1 MVNRKKLV
9 RGANDM
15 RMLDLFSGIGGFHLG
30 FEQAGFEFEW
40 VGFSEIDKY
49 ASSVY
54 RHRFPG
60 AKELGDV
67 KSVRPERD
75 LPDHIDILCG
85 GFPCQAFSV
94 AGKRKG
100 FEDTRGTLFFE
111 IARILRHYKET
122 KKPIDYF
129 VLENVKGLLSHE
141 DGRTF
146 AVIYGVLADLGYTIE
161 CQLLNT
167 RWFLPQNRE
176 RIYIVGHLRSGSGP
190 KVFPIGDTN
199 QQNRKLEKPGQSIR
213 SHSRCLTSPNNPK
226 NHSGMQLVK
235 YNISNASERERS
247 FKDVSPALLGR
258 DYKDPKLVKVI
269 NKQGSKKNNQDYAAT
284 LLGGGHSGGNHSDMD
299 LLEIADYRNDEGLR
313 VRKDK
318 VSPTLATRKHSK
330 TDISTMPP
338 LLIQNDVKIKTVQPV
353 LTPDRGKKRQ
363 NGRRMKE
370 DGEPMF
376 TLNATDQHGVKIE
389 YGSKALNETLEQN
402 KLKKDDV
409 KALDLYNRKA
419 QDHAPTLTDPQH
431 ANLRLY
437 EKSKIRRL
445 TPVEC
450 EKLQGFPVDWTSEGE
465 MNGKVVKMSDTQRY
479 KQCGNAVTVDVV
491 QVVAEKIRLL
501 KC

>member
-1 MVNRKKLV
+1 
-9 RGANDM
+9 
-15 RMLDLFSGIGGFHLG
+15 
-30 FEQAGFEFEW
+30 
-40 VGFSEIDKY
+40 
-49 ASSVY
+49 
-54 RHRFPG
+54 
-60 AKELGDV
+60 
-67 KSVRPERD
+67 
-75 LPDHIDILCG
+75 
-85 GFPCQAFSV
+85 
-94 AGKRKG
+94 
-100 FEDTRGTLFFE
+100 
-111 IARILRHYKET
+111 
-122 KKPIDYF
+122 
-129 VLENVKGLLSHE
+129 
-141 DGRTF
+141 
-146 AVIYGVLADLGYTIE
+146 
-161 CQLLNT
+161 
-167 RWFLPQNRE
+167 
-176 RIYIVGHLRSGSGP
+176 
-190 KVFPIGDTN
+190 
-199 QQNRKLEKPGQSIR
+199 
-213 SHSRCLTSPNNPK
+213 
-226 NHSGMQLVK
+226 MQLVK

-269 NKQGSKKNNQDYAAT
+269 NKQGSKKNNQDYAET
-284 LLGGGHSGGNHSDMD
+284 LSGGAHSGGNHSDMD

-353 LTPDRGKKRQ
+353 LTPDRGKKLQ

-419 QDHAPTLTDPQH
+419 QDHAPALTEPHHSD
-431 ANLRLY
+431 LRLY